1 MELKKRVPGAGRAAG
16 LVVLLCLLA
25 MLGGVGCETTTPAS
39 TVVAEPASLP
49 DAETLIEAS
58 AARMS
63 AISYASFALVHD
75 VGSSYLG
82 TLGLNLETVTGQI
95 AMPDRYSLRM
105 EATTA
110 NRNAFVVVEV
120 IGVEGTSYMSLLGRW
135 GETDPTSLPFN
146 FSSLGLRLADIM
158 RAIEESKVVAE
169 EEIENVP
176 VWHIAGVVDS
186 GDFRGLLVNASPG
199 ETIKLDAW
207 IGQDDS
213 LLHKARVE
221 GKLFSDDQVGA
232 VRVLTIT
239 AVDVPV
245 DIEAPPL

>member
-1 MELKKRVPGAGRAAG
+1 MELKKRVPGAASG
-16 LVVLLCLLA
+16 LLA
-25 MLGGVGCETTTPAS
+25 LWLLFALTASGCGPTASQAPTP
-39 TVVAEPASLP
+39 VEPTALP
-49 DAETLIEAS
+49 NAKPIIDAS
-58 AARMS
+58 ATRMS
-63 AISYASFALVHD
+63 RITYASFALDHD
-75 VGSSYLG
+75 VGSSYLSD
-82 TLGLNLETVTGQI
+82 LGLYLDSVTGQI

-135 GETDPTSLPFN
+135 GETDPTTLPFN
-146 FSSLGLRLADIM
+146 FSRLGLRLADIM
-158 RAIEESKVVAE
+158 RAIEKSKVVAE

-186 GDFRGLLVNASPG
+186 SDFRGLLVNASPG
-199 ETIKLDAW
+199 TTIKLDAW